1 MISLLFLSRYKRS
14 SYKLFREPDI
24 IKFLKIQRMKGAGH
38 IIRMKDD
45 RTTKRILLA
54 RPIDDRKRGRPRL
67 RWADCLQRDFN
78 TIRVK
83 D

>member
-1 MISLLFLSRYKRS
+1 
-14 SYKLFREPDI
+14 
-24 IKFLKIQRMKGAGH
+24 MKWAGH

-54 RPIDDRKRGRPRL
+54 RPIGDRKRGRPRL

-83 D
+83 DWKAVVHRRKDWHSLLEKAKVHPGLSSY